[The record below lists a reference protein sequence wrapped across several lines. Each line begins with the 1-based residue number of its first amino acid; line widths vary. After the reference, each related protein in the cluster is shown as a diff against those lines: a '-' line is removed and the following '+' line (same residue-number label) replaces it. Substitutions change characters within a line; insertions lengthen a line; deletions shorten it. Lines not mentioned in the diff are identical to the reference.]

1 MENRSFS
8 INNKLIKVM
17 VDKDDKSIKVGDYIF
32 DNFNDFIYYV
42 NKLTDIAEEFGEE

>member
-1 MENRSFS
+1 MENRSFN
-8 INNKLIKVM
+8 INSKLIKVL
-17 VDKDDKSIKVGDYIF
+17 VDKDNMSIKVGDYIF